1 MVNSACCILS
11 KNRLSVLN
19 QAINYR
25 TKFHPARLSWPTL
38 LASVRMLSAS
48 ARMLSAA
55 VRMLSAAVRMLAA
68 SATIAAIARLA
79 NLLPKRGLACF

>member
-38 LASVRMLSAS
+38 LASVRMLSA
-48 ARMLSAA
+48 AA
-55 VRMLSAAVRMLAA
+55 RMLSAAVRMLAA